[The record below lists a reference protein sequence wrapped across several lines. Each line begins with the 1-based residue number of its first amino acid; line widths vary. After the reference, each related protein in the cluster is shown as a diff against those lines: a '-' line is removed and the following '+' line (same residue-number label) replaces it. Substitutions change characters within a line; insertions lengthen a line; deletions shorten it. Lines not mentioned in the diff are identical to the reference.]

1 MLRRPSRR
9 LALLL
14 AVAAAAVTAGVA
26 ALTAGAEGSGKF
38 TFTPIPNESACLPDT
53 HGADPITLPP
63 GFTQQVIASEPSY
76 ADVPD
81 MNTLNETGP
90 QAGRFLY
97 QPHEVN
103 SNGSLSRID
112 LNTGNVQTVAQRD
125 DWERLDGVVW
135 TKWGTVL
142 FAEETNAVAQ
152 KDPAVPQAEAGLVY
166 EFDPATG
173 STVPR
178 PALGSKSHEG
188 MRFDAQGNLYS
199 ISESNPGYIF
209 RFTPDHKG
217 DLSSGQLS
225 VLKVTTPTGPGT
237 GEAEWV
243 PLDRTAV
250 QVNATAV
257 ATAAQATTYNRPE
270 DVELGTSTG
279 NAGPAGGGETLF
291 VAVTETPPED
301 RVVAVD
307 LREPAGGG
315 DHSTAF
321 VYDYVKVGLNASAQ
335 FEWPDNLALDH
346 SGNLFI
352 TEDKP
357 NPTADGRPDDIW
369 VATPPKGGQ
378 DQPAADVVRF
388 ASLKE
393 CSPEPTG
400 IYFDKDGG
408 TLYVNIQ
415 HRGGDGMDKTVAV
428 TPTH

>member
-1 MLRRPSRR
+1 MHRRPSRKLVLSVAFAATA
-9 LALLL
+9 LA
-14 AVAAAAVTAGVA
+14 AGVV
-26 ALTAGAEGSGKF
+26 ALAAGAAGGGKF
-38 TFTPIPNESACLPDT
+38 TFTPIPNESACQPNT
-53 HGADPITLPP
+53 HGADPITLPS
-63 GFTQQVIASEPSY
+63 GFDQQVIASEPSY
-76 ADVPD
+76 ADLPD
-81 MNTLNETGP
+81 MNTPNETGP

-97 QPHEVN
+97 QAHEVG

-112 LNTGNVQTVAQRD
+112 LNTGDVQTVAQRA

-142 FAEETNAVAQ
+142 FAEETTASALG
-152 KDPAVPQAEAGLVY
+152 DPTVPQAQAGLVY

-173 STVPR
+173 TTVPR

-199 ISESNPGYIF
+199 ISESSPGYIF
-209 RFTPDHKG
+209 RFTPDRKG

-225 VLKVTTPTGPGT
+225 VLKITSPTGPGT

-250 QVNATAV
+250 QVNAMAA
-257 ATAAQATTYNRPE
+257 ATAAGGTSYTRPE
-270 DVELGTSTG
+270 DVEIGTSTG
-279 NAGPAGGGETLF
+279 NAGSAGGQTLF
-291 VAVTETPPED
+291 VAVTETPSED

-315 DHSTAF
+315 GHDTAF
-321 VYDYVKVGLNASAQ
+321 VYDYVKVGVNAGSQ

-378 DQPAADVVRF
+378 HQPAADVVRF

-393 CSPEPTG
+393 CAPEPTG

-408 TLYVNIQ
+408 TLYVNVQ
-415 HRGGDGMDKTVAV
+415 HRGGDGLDKTVAV
-428 TPTH
+428 TPSH